1 MQNKKH
7 TIKRGLVRLL
17 GDERYQAVSIP
28 LFAIVLSLLAGA
40 AVILCLGKNPL
51 TAYQNLLQ
59 GSGLLPK
66 ASYAGYKSMLTDF
79 TSFLNAWTPML
90 FASLSVAVA
99 LRAGLFNIGVSGQML
114 TAGFITTLAV
124 GYSSL
129 AAPAAKPLVLVIGIL
144 TGALVG
150 GMIGWLKHQF
160 NINEVVSSI
169 MINYIAQYV
178 ISFFINTYYVN
189 PVSRQ
194 SNVVSKAAR
203 LTLMDTPVGN
213 LKMDIPLG
221 IILAVITAVF
231 IKFLLDRTTFG
242 YELKCVGTS
251 RNAARYAGINVGKN
265 VVMAMVVSGALA
277 GLAGVTYYLGYFGSI
292 QPRVL
297 SSTGFDAIA
306 VSLLANSNPVGII
319 FSSFLITVISKGST
333 YMNSASGLESEIAS
347 VITGVI
353 LLFSACGAFIRYKVK
368 TAKDELEEEAA
379 RPAAGNAAG
388 EKPTGPAD
396 GQAREML
403 GEPAAGMTGKMPGG
417 PDGQSPDKAVGRA
430 TERGGR

>member
-1 MQNKKH
+1 MQKNKH
-7 TIKRGLVRLL
+7 TIKRGFVRIL
-17 GDERYQAVSIP
+17 GSERNQAVTIP
-28 LFAIVLSLLAGA
+28 VFAIVLSLLAGA
-40 AVILCLGKNPL
+40 AVILFLGKNPL
-51 TAYQNLLQ
+51 VAYQNLLQ

-66 ASYAGYKSMLTDF
+66 ATYAGYKSMLTDF

-114 TAGFITTLAV
+114 TAGFITTLVV
-124 GYSSL
+124 GYSSMG
-129 AAPAAKPLVLVIGIL
+129 APVAKPLVLVVGIL
-144 TGALVG
+144 TGAMVG
-150 GMIGWLKHQF
+150 GLIGWLKHQF

-194 SNVVSKAAR
+194 SNAVSRAAR

-221 IILAVITAVF
+221 ILLAVLTAF
-231 IKFLLDRTTFG
+231 LIKFLLDRTTFG

-251 RNAARYAGINVGKN
+251 RNAARYAGIHVGKN
-265 VVMAMVVSGALA
+265 VVSAMVLSGALA

-297 SSTGFDAIA
+297 STTGFDAIA

-353 LLFSACGAFIRYKVK
+353 LLFSACGAFIRHKVK
-368 TAKDELEEEAA
+368 GFRDELDEEAQKE
-379 RPAAGNAAG
+379 G
-388 EKPTGPAD
+388 
-396 GQAREML
+396 
-403 GEPAAGMTGKMPGG
+403 GK
-417 PDGQSPDKAVGRA
+417 R
-430 TERGGR
+430 

>member
-1 MQNKKH
+1 MQKNKH
-7 TIKRGLVRLL
+7 SMSRTAGRTIKRGFVRLL
-17 GDERYQAVSIP
+17 GNERHQAVAIP

-40 AVILCLGKNPL
+40 LVILLLGKNPL
-51 TAYQNLLQ
+51 VAYQNLLQ

-66 ASYAGYKSMLTDF
+66 ATYAGYKSMLTDF
-79 TSFLNAWTPML
+79 TSFMNAWTPML

-114 TAGFITTLAV
+114 TAGFITTLVV

-129 AAPAAKPLVLVIGIL
+129 GAPVAKPLVLVVGIL
-144 TGALVG
+144 TGAVVG
-150 GMIGWLKHQF
+150 GIIGWLKHQF

-194 SNVVSKAAR
+194 SNAVSKAAR
-203 LTLMDTPVGN
+203 LTLMDTPVAN

-221 IILAVITAVF
+221 ILLAVLTAF
-231 IKFLLDRTTFG
+231 LIKFLLDRTTFG

-265 VVMAMVVSGALA
+265 VVMAMVLSGALA

-297 SSTGFDAIA
+297 PTTGFDAIA

-368 TAKDELEEEAA
+368 SFKDELKEEA
-379 RPAAGNAAG
+379 
-388 EKPTGPAD
+388 
-396 GQAREML
+396 
-403 GEPAAGMTGKMPGG
+403 
-417 PDGQSPDKAVGRA
+417 
-430 TERGGR
+430 ERGNH

>member
-7 TIKRGLVRLL
+7 TIKRGMVRLL
-17 GDERYQAVSIP
+17 GNERYQAVSIP
-28 LFAIVLSLLAGA
+28 VFAIVLSLLAGA
-40 AVILCLGKNPL
+40 VVILCLGKNPL

-66 ASYAGYKSMLTDF
+66 ASYAGYKSILTDF
-79 TSFLNAWTPML
+79 TSFMNAWTPML

-114 TAGFITTLAV
+114 TAGFVTTLVV

-129 AAPAAKPLVLVIGIL
+129 AAPAAKPLVLVIGIM
-144 TGALVG
+144 TGAMVG
-150 GMIGWLKHQF
+150 GLIGWLKHQF

-178 ISFFINTYYVN
+178 ISFFINTYFVN

-194 SNVVSKAAR
+194 SNAVSKAAR

-221 IILAVITAVF
+221 IVLAVITAVF
-231 IKFLLDRTTFG
+231 IKFLLDKTTFG

-251 RNAARYAGINVGKN
+251 RNAAKYAGIRVGKN
-265 VVMAMVVSGALA
+265 MIMAMVVSGALA

-297 SSTGFDAIA
+297 ASTGFDAIA
-306 VSLLANSNPVGII
+306 VSLLANSNPIGII

-368 TAKDELEEEAA
+368 TAKDDLEEEAA
-379 RPAAGNAAG
+379 QAAAMPNAP
-388 EKPTGPAD
+388 EK
-396 GQAREML
+396 
-403 GEPAAGMTGKMPGG
+403 
-417 PDGQSPDKAVGRA
+417 DK
-430 TERGGR
+430 ERGNG